1 MITEADLSRRARLHH
16 ALADET
22 RLALL
27 DALALCDRTPGE
39 LRRGL
44 DMTSNLLAF
53 HLDTLERAGLVAR
66 HRSQGDARRRY
77 VRLEPA
83 AWPHVAPGPPVDG
96 SPAVVLFV
104 CTHNAARSQLAE
116 ALWRARSGG
125 TAQSAGAEPADA
137 VDPTAVAVARAH
149 GLDLGLAR
157 PRGYADVNATP
168 DLVVSVCDR
177 VSEAPL
183 PFTAPRLHWS
193 VADPIGGDGATF
205 EAAYADL
212 ASRVDRL
219 ARVVRAD

>member
-1 MITEADLSRRARLHH
+1 MTDDPILAARARLHR

-44 DMTSNLLAF
+44 GIGSNLLAF
-53 HLDTLERAGLVAR
+53 HLDALEGAGLVAR

-83 AWPHVAPGPPVDG
+83 AWPHVSPALPGPGGPLG
-96 SPAVVLFV
+96 TVLFV

-116 ALWRARSGG
+116 ALWRARTGG
-125 TAQSAGAEPADA
+125 RAESAGAHPAA
-137 VDPTAVAVARAH
+137 VVDPTAVAVARAH
-149 GLDLGLAR
+149 GLDLGQAR
-157 PRGYADVNATP
+157 PRGYGDVDATP

-177 VSEAPL
+177 VTEAPL
-183 PFTAPRLHWS
+183 PFAAPRLHWS
-193 VADPIGGDGATF
+193 VPDPIGGDGATF
-205 EAAYADL
+205 EAAFADL
-212 ASRVDRL
+212 ADRVARL
-219 ARVVRAD
+219 SGAARA